1 MNQSDKSK
9 IRTSKG
15 LILVIFILIAVALAF
30 KMYNP
35 QTENEVD
42 FFSEDAKKQISVEL
56 RNDQTQ
62 VSQTA
67 KITGAE
73 AAEQEEKIY
82 LLRVN
87 HNEDVTMVFNIQV
100 VSQEDGMDEA
110 LKMKVYDET
119 HDEVLYEGSVRN
131 ADNKVFETKQ
141 VTNAAKKNDTRYRI
155 YFYFEGQASQQ
166 YETSETEVKFDWSI
180 PEDQTGA
187 LKMSKTGDVKVIL
200 YAFIA
205 MIVITG
211 VLLIVFRKRI
221 NPEVFNLG
229 RPAEEEKEELLEETD
244 EKQKPESGD
253 DIEEDKE

>member
-73 AAEQEEKIY
+73 AAESLADLKK
-82 LLRVN
+82 RV
-87 HNEDVTMVFNIQV
+87 
-100 VSQEDGMDEA
+100 EA
-110 LKMKVYDET
+110 AGWKLSME
-119 HDEVLYEGSVRN
+119 R
-131 ADNKVFETKQ
+131 
-141 VTNAAKKNDTRYRI
+141 
-155 YFYFEGQASQQ
+155 
-166 YETSETEVKFDWSI
+166 
-180 PEDQTGA
+180 
-187 LKMSKTGDVKVIL
+187 GD
-200 YAFIA
+200 A
-205 MIVITG
+205 
-211 VLLIVFRKRI
+211 
-221 NPEVFNLG
+221 
-229 RPAEEEKEELLEETD
+229 AEEPLQEN
-244 EKQKPESGD
+244 
-253 DIEEDKE
+253 

>member
-119 HDEVLYEGSVRN
+119 HDEVL
-131 ADNKVFETKQ
+131 
-141 VTNAAKKNDTRYRI
+141 
-155 YFYFEGQASQQ
+155 
-166 YETSETEVKFDWSI
+166 
-180 PEDQTGA
+180 
-187 LKMSKTGDVKVIL
+187 
-200 YAFIA
+200 
-205 MIVITG
+205 
-211 VLLIVFRKRI
+211 
-221 NPEVFNLG
+221 
-229 RPAEEEKEELLEETD
+229 
-244 EKQKPESGD
+244 
-253 DIEEDKE
+253 

>member
-15 LILVIFILIAVALAF
+15 LIIVIFILIAVVLAF

-73 AAEQEEKIY
+73 AAEQEERIY

-87 HNEDVTMVFNIQV
+87 HNEDVTMVFRIQV
-100 VSQEDGMDEA
+100 ASQEDGMDEA
-110 LKMKVYDET
+110 LDKAHE
-119 HDEVLYEGSVRN
+119 LVRTIE
-131 ADNKVFETKQ
+131 KTKSL
-141 VTNAAKKNDTRYRI
+141 VGDLAVDTQRR
-155 YFYFEGQASQQ
+155 
-166 YETSETEVKFDWSI
+166 
-180 PEDQTGA
+180 
-187 LKMSKTGDVKVIL
+187 
-200 YAFIA
+200 
-205 MIVITG
+205 
-211 VLLIVFRKRI
+211 
-221 NPEVFNLG
+221 
-229 RPAEEEKEELLEETD
+229 
-244 EKQKPESGD
+244 
-253 DIEEDKE
+253 

>member
-15 LILVIFILIAVALAF
+15 LIIVIFILIAVVLAF

-73 AAEQEEKIY
+73 AAEQEERIY

-87 HNEDVTMVFNIQV
+87 HNEDVTMVFRIQV
-100 VSQEDGMDEA
+100 ASQEDGMDEA

-131 ADNKVFETKQ
+131 ADNKVFETEQ

-155 YFYFEGQASQQ
+155 YFYFDKEI
-166 YETSETEVKFDWSI
+166 F
-180 PEDQTGA
+180 
-187 LKMSKTGDVKVIL
+187 MRRNR
-200 YAFIA
+200 
-205 MIVITG
+205 
-211 VLLIVFRKRI
+211 RKRI
-221 NPEVFNLG
+221 NRQRSSMRLPRQKSSLTG
-229 RPAEEEKEELLEETD
+229 AYLKIRPA
-244 EKQKPESGD
+244 P
-253 DIEEDKE
+253 

>member
-15 LILVIFILIAVALAF
+15 LIIVIFILIAVALAF

-73 AAEQEEKIY
+73 AAEQEERIY

-87 HNEDVTMVFNIQV
+87 HNEDVTMVFRIQV
-100 VSQEDGMDEA
+100 ASQEDGMDEA

-119 HDEVLYEGSVRN
+119 HDEVLYE
-131 ADNKVFETKQ
+131 

-155 YFYFEGQASQQ
+155 YFYFEGQAAQQ

-205 MIVITG
+205 MIVITV

-229 RPAEEEKEELLEETD
+229 RSVEEEKE
-244 EKQKPESGD
+244 
-253 DIEEDKE
+253 

>member
-82 LLRVN
+82 LTAWMKPLR
-87 HNEDVTMVFNIQV
+87 
-100 VSQEDGMDEA
+100 
-110 LKMKVYDET
+110 
-119 HDEVLYEGSVRN
+119 
-131 ADNKVFETKQ
+131 
-141 VTNAAKKNDTRYRI
+141 
-155 YFYFEGQASQQ
+155 
-166 YETSETEVKFDWSI
+166 
-180 PEDQTGA
+180 
-187 LKMSKTGDVKVIL
+187 
-200 YAFIA
+200 
-205 MIVITG
+205 
-211 VLLIVFRKRI
+211 
-221 NPEVFNLG
+221 
-229 RPAEEEKEELLEETD
+229 
-244 EKQKPESGD
+244 
-253 DIEEDKE
+253 